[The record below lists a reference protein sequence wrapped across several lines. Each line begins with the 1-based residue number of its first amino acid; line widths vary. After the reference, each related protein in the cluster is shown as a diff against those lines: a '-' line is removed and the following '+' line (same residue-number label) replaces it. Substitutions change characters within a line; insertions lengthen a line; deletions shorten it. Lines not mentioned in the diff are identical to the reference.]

1 MKSTDL
7 GETKITSETIF
18 KGQLLHVTRDEVLLP
33 NGKTS
38 VREGILH
45 PGAVV
50 VVPFL
55 NEKTLIMERQY
66 RYFPDRVFYELPA
79 GKTDPGEDFLTTGK
93 RELLEET
100 GFEAEKWTFL
110 SHLYPAIG
118 YADEKMTVYAAQDLS
133 FRGIDRDQDE
143 FLEIIEMPLNE
154 AMEMLRRGE
163 ITDAKTMVGL
173 FWAEKLARGEW
184 EPHVYV

>member
-1 MKSTDL
+1 MNSRDL
-7 GETKITSETIF
+7 KERKITSETIY
-18 KGQLLHVTRDEVLLP
+18 KGNLLHVTRDEVRLP

-38 VREGILH
+38 YREGILH

-50 VVPFL
+50 VIPFL
-55 NEKTLIMERQY
+55 NQSTLIMERQY
-66 RYFPDRVFYELPA
+66 RYYPDRVFYELPA

-100 GFEAEKWTFL
+100 GYTAKTWTFI

-118 YADEKMTVYAAQDLS
+118 YADEKMAVYAASDLS
-133 FRGIDRDQDE
+133 MEQIDRDEDE
-143 FLEIIEMPLNE
+143 FLEIFEMPLSQ
-154 AMEMLRRGE
+154 ALEMLRRGD

-184 EPHVYV
+184 EAYVPS